1 MTKTEAFKIQNDLDL
16 ILNNSTIYENIS
28 PNILNSIVVT
38 NQIKNHLM
46 SSKNI
51 NFSFNSNLF

>member
-1 MTKTEAFKIQNDLDL
+1 MTKTEAFKIQNDIDF

-28 PNILNSIVVT
+28 PNILNSTVVT

-46 SSKNI
+46 SSNKHKLLI
-51 NFSFNSNLF
+51 